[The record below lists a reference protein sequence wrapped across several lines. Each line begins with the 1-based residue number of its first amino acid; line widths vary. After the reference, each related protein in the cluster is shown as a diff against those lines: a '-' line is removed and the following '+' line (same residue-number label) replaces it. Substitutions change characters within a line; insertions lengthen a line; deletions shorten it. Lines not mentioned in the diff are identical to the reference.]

1 MDTIKT
7 IALRLLLLTTILIGS
22 KWIYVQYFLNDFL
35 DEHGSLLLTQIKN
48 SDANYLYY
56 SASSEFS
63 YDAKNDTNKSRI
75 TKLID
80 DQTPFSIKPVTSS
93 AHHAGIFAPVIQQLE
108 SESVKGIVVVL
119 NYRSF
124 SPEWIE
130 SFNENALQQSKVLYE
145 NRPHL
150 LNRLLLSLNAYKPL
164 TDQERTD
171 NFKRM
176 FLEWKLPYPA
186 PKNTIDSWC
195 MIEKYGD
202 WRNPKRQ
209 LADHFIKNYAF
220 VLNENTP
227 RISDFDNI
235 AQIVKEKEMQLLFVI
250 IPENME
256 LANELLGTDLTDLM
270 NTNRKFLSARYHN
283 PNQKRFV
290 LDIMDLLNDDNF
302 TDREFPTEHYN
313 YEGRLKVANEISKTL
328 IELENDN

>member
-1 MDTIKT
+1 MEIIKN
-7 IALRLLLLTTILIGS
+7 IAIRLILFIAILIGAN
-22 KWIYVQYFLNDFL
+22 WIYTKYFLNDFL
-35 DEHGSLLLTQIKN
+35 DVHGSLLLTQIKN
-48 SDANYLYY
+48 SDADYLYY

-63 YDAKNDTNKSRI
+63 YDAENDTNKSRI

-80 DQTPFSIKPVTSS
+80 QQTPFSIKPVTSS
-93 AHHAGIFAPVIQQLE
+93 AHHAGIFAPVIQQLN

-130 SFNENALQQSKVLYE
+130 SFNENSLQQSKVLYE
-145 NRPHL
+145 DRPHL
-150 LNRLLLSLNAYKPL
+150 LNRLLVSLNAYKPL
-164 TDQERTD
+164 SDQERTA

-176 FLEWKLPYPA
+176 FIEWKLPYPA

-195 MIEKYGD
+195 MVEKYGD

-227 RISDFDNI
+227 RISDFDKISEI
-235 AQIVKEKEMQLLFVI
+235 AKDKNLQLLFVI

-256 LANELLGTDLTDLM
+256 LANELLGSDLTDLM
-270 NTNRKFLSARYHN
+270 NTNRTYLNARYDH
-283 PNQKRFV
+283 PEQNQHV

-313 YEGRLKVANEISKTL
+313 YEGRLKVATTISKKL
-328 IELENDN
+328 KELNNDN